1 MDLPPDPDRI
11 TVSSFDDK
19 NWLFFFFLIFQLSVL
34 VSNLYFVRPSWR
46 LGEFNTILVS
56 ARLV

>member
-34 VSNLYFVRPSWR
+34 VSNADDSTGRTFTL
-46 LGEFNTILVS
+46 
-56 ARLV
+56 